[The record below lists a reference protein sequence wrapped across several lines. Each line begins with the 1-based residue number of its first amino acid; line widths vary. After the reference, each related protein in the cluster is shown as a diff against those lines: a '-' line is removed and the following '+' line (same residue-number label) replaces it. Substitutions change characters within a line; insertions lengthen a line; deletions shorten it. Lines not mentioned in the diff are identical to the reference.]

1 MNQLTFPHAIFVDN
15 DNTIYIA
22 DSENNRIVQWKYGEK
37 EGQVIAGGNGK
48 GNRNDQ
54 LNYPTDIIIDKR
66 NNSLIIADRYNRRVM
81 RCSSENQQVLI
92 SDIDCHG
99 LRMDKD
105 GFIYVS
111 DCVKNEVRRWKQGE
125 KEGIKVAGGN
135 GKGNR
140 LNQLSFP
147 TFIFVDDDSSVYV
160 SDCENHRVMK
170 WRKDAKEGIVVA
182 GGNGQ
187 GDSLKQLSKP
197 YGVIVDH
204 FGHIYVVASG
214 NDRVVCWCEGSTE
227 GSIVLGGNGVGNQ
240 SNQMNCPKH
249 LSFDVEG
256 NLYVVDSGNARIQ
269 KFEVDFD

>member
-1 MNQLTFPHAIFVDN
+1 LNQLTFPHAIFVDN